1 MMDDG
6 GTDLHSPA
14 GSTSGRPGL
23 GAPGL
28 EAPGLAGAPKPAPF
42 PNSPAARVTAFVEA
56 GGRAV
61 VILCPSRPVRAAV
74 LNGVLAVLPGR
85 VVRAGNPLSSPLTL
99 HRLMF
104 QIGAGPAEEDG
115 GLLARRLEERAD
127 PTQLAVLAVDDAQT
141 LAPEALAALA
151 QVPCPATPHRPGRL
165 LVLAGHPDVLLM
177 LFKPGLDALHDPASA
192 LMVDVDDGED
202 AEDVEG
208 AAAALAALAVPAP
221 SGFGPGAA
229 GSATPLLAPP
239 VFVPLPSAAVC
250 IPAAAK
256 ASAGQPGWSRRGR
269 LALGAL
275 AAAAA
280 VVGVVLLRGV
290 ALPASRPAPASAP
303 GATAPGGAALGA
315 VPPIGTGPG
324 IVTPSAGAPSAGTSS
339 AGTSSAGMPSAGTS
353 NAGAPAAEASGTVL
367 PDAVLPAAGTAPGGA
382 LPPPGMPDAAPRR
395 AATPSQAELRRE
407 FDAFLNRAGRD
418 TASLTPAD
426 RAVLFRDYLAWR
438 NRGAERPAP

>member
-6 GTDLHSPA
+6 GTDLQSPA
-14 GSTSGRPGL
+14 GSTPARPGL
-23 GAPGL
+23 GVPSL
-28 EAPGLAGAPKPAPF
+28 EEQGLAGAPKPAPF

-74 LNGVLAVLPGR
+74 LNGVLAVLPGQ

-104 QIGAGPAEEDG
+104 QIGAGAAEEDG

-127 PTQLAVLAVDDAQT
+127 PAQLTVLAVDDAQT

-151 QVPCPATPHRPGRL
+151 QVPCPAAPHRPGRL

-177 LFKPGLDALHDPASA
+177 LFHPGLDALHDPASA

-202 AEDVEG
+202 MDDADGV
-208 AAAALAALAVPAP
+208 AAAPAVVSAGLAMPASSVFG
-221 SGFGPGAA
+221 SGVA
-229 GSATPLLAPP
+229 GSAAPLLAQP
-239 VFVPLPSAAVC
+239 VFVPLPSTAVR
-250 IPAAAK
+250 IPAVAN
-256 ASAGQPGWSRRGR
+256 ASARQPGRGR
-269 LALGAL
+269 QGWLALVAL
-275 AAAAA
+275 AAAMAA
-280 VVGVVLLRGV
+280 VGMVLLHGV
-290 ALPASRPAPASAP
+290 ALPVSPPAPASVSE
-303 GATAPGGAALGA
+303 ATAPSGAAPGSA
-315 VPPIGTGPG
+315 PSVETGRG
-324 IVTPSAGAPSAGTSS
+324 IVAPSGGTANAGT
-339 AGTSSAGMPSAGTS
+339 
-353 NAGAPAAEASGTVL
+353 PAAEAPGAVV
-367 PDAVLPAAGTAPGGA
+367 PDAAPLPVEAATGVVP
-382 LPPPGMPDAAPRR
+382 PPPGAPDAAPRR
-395 AATPSQAELRRE
+395 AATPSQAETRRE

-438 NRGAERPAP
+438 SRGLERPAP

>member
-239 VFVPLPSAAVC
+239 VFVP
-250 IPAAAK
+250 
-256 ASAGQPGWSRRGR
+256 
-269 LALGAL
+269 
-275 AAAAA
+275 
-280 VVGVVLLRGV
+280 
-290 ALPASRPAPASAP
+290 ASAP

-418 TASLTPAD
+418 TASLTPAATGVRSGRLRD
-426 RAVLFRDYLAWR
+426 GTPWPGTGVVSHSPAVACGDAGASIRREAVLWAAAAAPTRA
-438 NRGAERPAP
+438 GAFAR